1 MLLYLYIDIDYN
13 EKTQISINISP
24 NNENKEKNINEI
36 KYGEII
42 DMTNQNLKV
51 FNNSIYNIRNIK
63 KLRL

>member
-24 NNENKEKNINEI
+24 NNENKEKNIYEI